1 MTSSRR
7 SPGGGRPRRSIAGVV
22 LAVLLAPPSLAEET
36 GGCGKFKWPIE
47 ADKALLATAERVP
60 SGTQL
65 DVSGPKGVRV
75 ELVDA
80 DKAGFEV
87 QPEKP
92 YPPGAPAGVLRFE
105 VRAGV
110 YQITTTDRLWFDVVQ
125 DGKLAE
131 GAEFSGVL
139 DCDGARK
146 SVRFRLK
153 DGPALLQLSGSPART
168 TAVAISR
175 MP

>member
-1 MTSSRR
+1 MTRA
-7 SPGGGRPRRSIAGVV
+7 AGLL
-22 LAVLLAPPSLAEET
+22 LAVLLAGPALGAET
-36 GGCGKFKWPIE
+36 GGCGKFKWPID
-47 ADKALLATAERVP
+47 ADKALLAAAERVP
-60 SGTQL
+60 SGTRL
-65 DVSGPKGVRV
+65 DLASPKGVRI

-92 YPPGAPAGVLRFE
+92 FAPGAPAGVLRFDA
-105 VRAGV
+105 RAGV
-110 YQITTTDRLWFDVVQ
+110 YQITTTDRLWFDVAQ

-131 GAEFSGVL
+131 GGDFSGVL

-175 MP
+175 VE

>member
-1 MTSSRR
+1 MFSRR
-7 SPGGGRPRRSIAGVV
+7 SAGDGRPRRLIAGV
-22 LAVLLAPPSLAEET
+22 AFAALLAAPALGAET
-36 GGCGKFKWPIE
+36 GGCGKFEWPIE
-47 ADKALLATAERVP
+47 ADRALLAAAERVP
-60 SGTQL
+60 SGTRL
-65 DVSGPKGVRV
+65 DVSRPKGVRV
-75 ELVDA
+75 ELVDS

-105 VRAGV
+105 AKAGV

-125 DGKLAE
+125 EGKLAD
-131 GAEFSGVL
+131 GSDFSGVL

-146 SVRFRLK
+146 SVRFKLK

-175 MP
+175 VE